1 MLEDLTLVLI
11 NESHVNRAKDGDRN
25 GVLMVDEKNKITNKG
40 SFLNFK
46 CEFQFFFNIL
56 STNT

>member
-11 NESHVNRAKDGDRN
+11 NESHVNKAKDGDRN
-25 GVLMVDEKNKITNKG
+25 GALMVDEKNKITNKS

-46 CEFQFFFNIL
+46 CEFQFFLNIL